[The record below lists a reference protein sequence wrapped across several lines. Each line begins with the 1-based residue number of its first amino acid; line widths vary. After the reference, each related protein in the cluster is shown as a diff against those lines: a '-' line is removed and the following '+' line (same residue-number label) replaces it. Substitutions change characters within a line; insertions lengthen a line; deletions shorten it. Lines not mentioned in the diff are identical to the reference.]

1 MDYEHITQFLSK
13 FKKFLSDDE
22 DVKKRIATVIS
33 KHISFEIDP
42 KIIKLHKT
50 TISILGSPTLRNEIF
65 IHEQGILS
73 DIKEIVPERVFLKI
87 SR

>member
-1 MDYEHITQFLSK
+1 MDYAHITEFLSK

-22 DVKKRIATVIS
+22 KVKKQIANVIQ
-33 KHISFEIDP
+33 KHISVEIDP
-42 KIIKLHKT
+42 KIIKLQKT
-50 TISILGSPTLRNEIF
+50 TISISGSPILRNEIF

-73 DIKEIVPERVFLKI
+73 DIKEILPERVFTKI